1 LDSAL
6 KAQKGHMMEE
16 LRRRLKNKVSRLEAI
31 QQLLEFPRRLV
42 LEFVRGALDNINDR
56 LEVWEAYEKLKDK
69 VHQVDFS

>member
-1 LDSAL
+1 MDSAL